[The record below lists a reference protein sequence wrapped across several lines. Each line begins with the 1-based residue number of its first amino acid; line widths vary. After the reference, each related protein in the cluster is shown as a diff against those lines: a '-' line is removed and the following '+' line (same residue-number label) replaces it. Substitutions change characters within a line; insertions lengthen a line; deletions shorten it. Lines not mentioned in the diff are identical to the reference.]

1 MGAGL
6 QHRFAVWKN
15 PGLKLV
21 RLASTTVDNQVQVT
35 AEYDMKAVSAKLY
48 LEYVINNQGA
58 VKITQKMTADKMPR
72 YLRCSVSVCRCKCR
86 RTSIPLSS
94 TDAAR
99 LKTTV
104 TVTIAPIWASIAECR
119 RTILLLHPSAG
130 NRKQDRHPL
139 VETVECRRQWREDCS
154 RSSFLCLC
162 IALHHRI
169 TG

>member
-1 MGAGL
+1 ME
-6 QHRFAVWKN
+6 N

-58 VKITQKMTADKMPR
+58 VKITQKMTADKNAKVSPMFRFGMQMQMPKNFNTIEFYGR
-72 YLRCSVSVCRCKCR
+72 GPVENYSDRNH
-86 RTSIPLSS
+86 S
-94 TDAAR
+94 TDLGIYR
-99 LKTTV
+99 QSV
-104 TVTIAPIWASIAECR
+104 DEQFYSYIRPQ
-119 RTILLLHPSAG
+119 